1 MTVVFIG
8 FAYHCLYNA
17 RPLKKV
23 SSFRDQIKESLE
35 WIMMYLGILLTSCL
49 LIAGCSQVSQI
60 PRTTDAAFEFS
71 DDGGSDTVLMRTVT
85 MKAPL
90 NVTRRAAEYALTAN
104 NFDLRTASRTNE
116 RRCGEF
122 AQGRGGSSLWS
133 CFYFQPASDG
143 TIRTRV
149 YVEQWNEFG
158 VKRMSER
165 WDLRLTNA
173 LEDRLYSVHS
183 APSN

>member
-1 MTVVFIG
+1 
-8 FAYHCLYNA
+8 
-17 RPLKKV
+17 
-23 SSFRDQIKESLE
+23 
-35 WIMMYLGILLTSCL
+35 MYLGILLTSYL
-49 LIAGCSQVSQI
+49 LIAGCSQVSEI

-71 DDGGSDTVLMRTVT
+71 DDGGSDTVLMRTITV
-85 MKAPL
+85 KASL

-104 NFDLRTASRTNE
+104 SFELRTGSWTNE

-122 AQGRGGSSLWS
+122 AHGRGGSSLWS
-133 CFYFQPASDG
+133 CFYFQPAPDG

-149 YVEQWNEFG
+149 FVEQWNKFG
-158 VKRMSER
+158 VKRVNER
-165 WDLRLTNA
+165 WHLRLTNA